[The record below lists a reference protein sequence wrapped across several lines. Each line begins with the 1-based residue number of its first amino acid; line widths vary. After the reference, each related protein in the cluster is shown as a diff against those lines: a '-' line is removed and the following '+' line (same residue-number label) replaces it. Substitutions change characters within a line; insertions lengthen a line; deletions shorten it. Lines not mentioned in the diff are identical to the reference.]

1 MPSRVRETTI
11 FGPASIMLFRQIIHF
26 GGRQWNSFSR
36 ITSTCVNLWATGSSS
51 QIPNGPTI
59 GIGFCWQITK
69 EMRPCFSQIISL
81 LIIFSNLVWFLP
93 RKKSVWLELP
103 IRRKLTNDSKYIWI
117 ATQHPDFFPSFSS
130 TFTYLL
136 LTHHSLIASLGSFLA
151 PRFASHELIA
161 DQQNV
166 KHNFAI

>member
-1 MPSRVRETTI
+1 
-11 FGPASIMLFRQIIHF
+11 
-26 GGRQWNSFSR
+26 
-36 ITSTCVNLWATGSSS
+36 
-51 QIPNGPTI
+51 
-59 GIGFCWQITK
+59 
-69 EMRPCFSQIISL
+69 MRPCFSQIISL
-81 LIIFSNLVWFLP
+81 LIFKFSLVFAA
-93 RKKSVWLELP
+93 KEVWLEFP

-161 DQQNV
+161 DQQIV